1 MKGLKMFGAVL
12 ALVYSVN
19 LVFGL
24 PVENT
29 ESIVDISSENNS
41 TNNTHKEFDYYDDG
55 NSTTTTSTLD
65 NSTLH
70 ERKETKKE
78 VYIIKATTYEIG
90 ILADV
95 PDNDTTTDNG
105 PVTRQQVDLTFF
117 NTESNGTDVNFGDIP
132 FPVKTTGLKGQVITG
147 IAPVHIGAV
156 SDIND
161 VIKAIPFSG
170 TIVNITQADTSFVH
184 ISRENLTD
192 SENIV
197 HINDTDTDL
206 AQLPILNTVLLPD
219 NFHEAYE
226 DVN

>member
-12 ALVYSVN
+12 AIVYSVN

-29 ESIVDISSENNS
+29 ESIVDISTENNS
-41 TNNTHKEFDYYDDG
+41 TNNTHKELY
-55 NSTTTTSTLD
+55 
-65 NSTLH
+65 
-70 ERKETKKE
+70 
-78 VYIIKATTYEIG
+78 VIKATTYEIG

-105 PVTRQQVDLTFF
+105 PVTRQQVDLTFY

-161 VIKAIPFSG
+161 VLKAIPFSG

-184 ISRENLTD
+184 ITRDNLTD
-192 SENIV
+192 TENIV
-197 HINDTDTDL
+197 HLNDTDTDL

-219 NFHEAYE
+219 SFHEAYE

>member
-1 MKGLKMFGAVL
+1 MKGLKMFIAVL
-12 ALVYSVN
+12 AIVYSVN

-29 ESIVDISSENNS
+29 ESIVDISTENNS
-41 TNNTHKEFDYYDDG
+41 TNNTHKELY
-55 NSTTTTSTLD
+55 
-65 NSTLH
+65 
-70 ERKETKKE
+70 
-78 VYIIKATTYEIG
+78 VIKATTYEIG

-105 PVTRQQVDLTFF
+105 PVTRQQVDLTFY

-161 VIKAIPFSG
+161 VLKAIPFSG

-184 ISRENLTD
+184 ITRDNLTD
-192 SENIV
+192 TENIV
-197 HINDTDTDL
+197 HLNDTDTDL

-219 NFHEAYE
+219 SFHEAYE

>member
-1 MKGLKMFGAVL
+1 MIIEE
-12 ALVYSVN
+12 Y
-19 LVFGL
+19 VFEEEMISN
-24 PVENT
+24 VT
-29 ESIVDISSENNS
+29 ETEY
-41 TNNTHKEFDYYDDG
+41 DYYDDG
-55 NSTTTTSTLD
+55 NSTSTNFTTSTLD

-70 ERKETKKE
+70 ERNVTKKE
-78 VYIIKATTYEIG
+78 VYVIKATTYEIG

-105 PVTRQQVDLTFF
+105 PVTRQQVDLTFY

-161 VIKAIPFSG
+161 VLKAIPFSG

-184 ISRENLTD
+184 ITRDNLTD
-192 SENIV
+192 TENIV
-197 HINDTDTDL
+197 HLNDTDTDL

-219 NFHEAYE
+219 SFHEAYE